1 VNHSDVQDHMADYL
15 EGHLPL
21 ERRALF
27 DAHLDDCGACSDEI
41 REMQQTITFL
51 RSLPEPEVPAG
62 FSDSVMR
69 RVRETGDRAPWLDT
83 LRETIRFLA
92 SPRVLVP
99 ASVAMIAL
107 GIIGGTGQVQE
118 ALLLEAPGAPLSSE
132 GRVAEETVLAG
143 VPLAGNALKTDSA
156 GGARPTSGLQI
167 RFQPGPVR
175 VPTQQ
180 IIQLA
185 PIPLNQFAE
194 RPQGFAGGA
203 VQNDVFYGPTRF
215 QNRAGVVRVAAQSQ
229 ARTSEKQPSADE
241 WLVRLRRNPGD
252 FAAVLSNSTLAEQEL
267 WIANLARHATE
278 RGELD
283 EIVAALR
290 ASPSQRAN
298 LLAED
303 FVAASRKHATS
314 SSR

>member
-1 VNHSDVQDHMADYL
+1 
-15 EGHLPL
+15 
-21 ERRALF
+21 
-27 DAHLDDCGACSDEI
+27 
-41 REMQQTITFL
+41 
-51 RSLPEPEVPAG
+51 
-62 FSDSVMR
+62 
-69 RVRETGDRAPWLDT
+69 
-83 LRETIRFLA
+83 
-92 SPRVLVP
+92 
-99 ASVAMIAL
+99 
-107 GIIGGTGQVQE
+107 
-118 ALLLEAPGAPLSSE
+118 
-132 GRVAEETVLAG
+132 
-143 VPLAGNALKTDSA
+143 
-156 GGARPTSGLQI
+156 
-167 RFQPGPVR
+167 